1 MKRNGRVK
9 PCERLEGGQP
19 SFHPGSWSGP
29 FCLTTDRALSPYGL
43 KDQAEMRAAFIPSFP
58 RRLSF
63 RSPRFPLWFWFR
75 RLPVAVAAVRIAF
88 HPARDRTPNST
99 SSWPGL
105 LSRSAPLGAVPLSKT
120 IFAKVG
126 RQVPGCAL
134 GCALLESTPR
144 ALRCVLPRN
153 RSLLFSLATG
163 SHRRNNPVVSS
174 QLLGSSKARN

>member
-19 SFHPGSWSGP
+19 SFHPGSLSGP
-29 FCLTTDRALSPYGL
+29 FCLTSERAYLLTVSRTRPRCGL
-43 KDQAEMRAAFIPSFP
+43 RSSLHFLVD
-58 RRLSF
+58 SF

-144 ALRCVLPRN
+144 ALRCVPA
-153 RSLLFSLATG
+153 S
-163 SHRRNNPVVSS
+163 
-174 QLLGSSKARN
+174 